1 MAQSDR
7 SWPEIDVVGAAVR
20 DPVTVYG
27 RVNGRGEG
35 GVEGTAPGELP
46 HEGNRVPDIAAL
58 DARRL
63 VVAWRAGVADALDP
77 SPTDQGAI
85 MYGRSGDAGRTWT
98 IGTLAADTAEHR
110 HHYVMFLR
118 DGETL
123 LALLGRITIGADRD
137 AAGNVDGFPV
147 TMVAKRSTDG
157 GRTWTGFPVSVTVPA
172 NTRGVVVAGKP
183 LRHDGLWLVP
193 YWQAAG
199 GTTRAGVLRSADL
212 VTWTPGGLAANPPG
226 LSVEEPQVVVAQD
239 DPGTLLM
246 VARTIRGGTAAEKDA
261 YYRSHAA
268 YAATATS
275 VDGGLTWS
283 AFAVDP
289 ELPNYYVKT
298 FFTRD
303 SDGRYLAIYNT
314 MAGPFTGPASGKPD
328 QYREVL
334 HYKVRLPGTPWG
346 PGRLFADGTRLTSG
360 AARGWDVY
368 ASADEYE
375 PGRFFVAWE
384 HNQIEIRVARLDLS
398 EVFTGVAPGWGGW
411 VRRGGVDVIEPAGE
425 SGRSLGDSSPDD
437 ARRLRLTSGAISRPY
452 GPPGGFVLTFH
463 GRVTRFPASGVG
475 LGIEVNTGTRVLTAV
490 VRPGGPHVLT
500 TQGWTPVP
508 GAGDRWRVIVDA
520 TGAATFQTLP
530 PTSQLISGSASR
542 SAAEPAPPPDS
553 PAISPSASPPGPH
566 WTLPASAGPR
576 GVSVRS
582 DGEAVLAL
590 VEVTDHVAG
599 GSWQGWR
606 LDPAGGASLLDG
618 GLRLR
623 SATSQV
629 AAATLPLDVTT
640 ACDFTL
646 EFRGRVIDD
655 SALDPRT
662 GQGVSLGCKVANGAR
677 RLMLTVQRSGVWTM
691 KKGSGTW
698 EKVLSLA
705 DAGRPATW
713 RVAVDSAGV
722 ARLSRD
728 GVDTGVTWVVPDSR
742 EAPQVAHW
750 VAGTAGGNAAVA
762 HVDWTLVTA
771 TLGGSAAATGSR

>member
-7 SWPEIDVVGAAVR
+7 SWPDIDVVGAAVR
-20 DPVTVYG
+20 DPVTVYDRVDG
-27 RVNGRGEG
+27 RVDGRAEG
-35 GVEGTAPGELP
+35 PAPGELP

-63 VVAWRAGVADALDP
+63 VVAWRAGVADAHDS

-98 IGTLAADTAEHR
+98 IGTLAADTSEHR
-110 HHYVMFLR
+110 YHYVMFLK
-118 DGETL
+118 DGGTL

-147 TMVAKRSTDG
+147 TMVAKKSTDG
-157 GRTWTGFPVSVTVPA
+157 GRTWTGFPVSVAVPA

-212 VTWTPGGLAANPPG
+212 VTWTPGALAANPPG

-246 VARTIRGGTAAEKDA
+246 VARTIRGGTAADKDA

-268 YAATATS
+268 CAATATS

-283 AFAVDP
+283 AFTVDP

-303 SDGRYLAIYNT
+303 SDGRYLTIYNT
-314 MAGPFTGPASGKPD
+314 LAGPFTGPASGKPD

-334 HYKVRLPGTPWG
+334 HYKVKLPGTPWG
-346 PGRLFADGTRLTSG
+346 PGRLFADGRRLTSG

-375 PGRFFVAWE
+375 PGRFFVVWE
-384 HNQIEIRVARLDLS
+384 HNQIEIRAARLDLQ
-398 EVFTGVAPGWGGW
+398 EVFTGIAPGWNGW
-411 VRRGGVDVIEPAGE
+411 TRSGGVTVPEPAG
-425 SGRSLGDSSPDD
+425 
-437 ARRLRLTSGAISRPY
+437 ALRLATGRISRPY

-463 GRVTRFPASGVG
+463 GRVTRFPASGEG
-475 LGIEVNTGTRVLTAV
+475 LRIEVDTGRRLLTAV
-490 VRPGGPHVLT
+490 VRPGGPQVLT
-500 TQGWTPVP
+500 AQGPVPVP
-508 GAGDRWRVIVDA
+508 GAGDRWRLIVDA
-520 TGAATFQTLP
+520 TGTVVAQSL
-530 PTSQLISGSASR
+530 
-542 SAAEPAPPPDS
+542 
-553 PAISPSASPPGPH
+553 PSASPTASR
-566 WTLPASAGPR
+566 WALPASSGPR

-582 DGEAVLAL
+582 DGEAVLDL
-590 VEVTDHVAG
+590 LEVTDHVAG

-618 GLRLR
+618 GLRLH
-623 SATSQV
+623 STTSRV
-629 AAATLPLDVTT
+629 AQATLPLDVTT

-646 EFRGRVIDD
+646 EFHGRVIDD

-662 GQGVSLGCKVANGAR
+662 GQGVALGCKVANGAR

-698 EKVLSLA
+698 EKVVSLTG
-705 DAGRPATW
+705 AGRPATW

-728 GVDTGVTWVVPDSR
+728 GVDTGATWVVPDSR
-742 EAPQVAHW
+742 EAPQVTHW

-771 TLGGSAAATGSR
+771 TLGRSAATDIR

>member
-7 SWPEIDVVGAAVR
+7 SWPDIDVVGAAVR

-27 RVNGRGEG
+27 RVDGRA
-35 GVEGTAPGELP
+35 EGTASGELP

-63 VVAWRAGVADALDP
+63 VVAWRAGVADAHDP

-98 IGTLAADTAEHR
+98 IGTLAADTSEHR
-110 HHYVMFLR
+110 YHYVMFLK
-118 DGETL
+118 DGGTL

-147 TMVAKRSTDG
+147 TMVAKKSTDG
-157 GRTWTGFPVSVTVPA
+157 GRTWTGFPVSVAVPA

-212 VTWTPGGLAANPPG
+212 VTWTPGALAANPPG

-246 VARTIRGGTAAEKDA
+246 VARTIRGGTAADKDA

-283 AFAVDP
+283 AFTVDP

-298 FFTRD
+298 FFTGD
-303 SDGRYLAIYNT
+303 SDGRYLTIYNT
-314 MAGPFTGPASGKPD
+314 LAGPFTGPASGKPD

-334 HYKVRLPGTPWG
+334 HYKVKLPGTPWG
-346 PGRLFADGTRLTSG
+346 PGRLFADGRRLTSG

-375 PGRFFVAWE
+375 PGRFFVVWE
-384 HNQIEIRVARLDLS
+384 HNQIEIRAARLDLP
-398 EVFTGVAPGWGGW
+398 EVFTGIAPGWTGW
-411 VRRGGVDVIEPAGE
+411 TRSGGVTVPDPAG
-425 SGRSLGDSSPDD
+425 
-437 ARRLRLTSGAISRPY
+437 ALRLAAGRISRPY

-463 GRVTRFPASGVG
+463 GRVTRFPASGEG
-475 LGIEVNTGTRVLTAV
+475 LRIEVNTGTRLLTAV
-490 VRPGGPHVLT
+490 VRPGGPQVLT
-500 TQGWTPVP
+500 AQGPVPVP
-508 GAGDRWRVIVDA
+508 GADDRWRLIVDA
-520 TGAATFQTLP
+520 TGTVVAQSL
-530 PTSQLISGSASR
+530 
-542 SAAEPAPPPDS
+542 
-553 PAISPSASPPGPH
+553 PSASPTASR
-566 WTLPASAGPR
+566 WALPASSGPR

-582 DGEAVLAL
+582 DGEAVLDL
-590 VEVTDHVAG
+590 LEVTDHVAG

-623 SATSQV
+623 STTSRV

-646 EFRGRVIDD
+646 EFHGRVIDD

-662 GQGVSLGCKVANGAR
+662 GQGVALGCKVANGAR

-698 EKVLSLA
+698 EKVVSLTG
-705 DAGRPATW
+705 AGRPATW

-728 GVDTGVTWVVPDSR
+728 GVDTGAAWVVPDSR
-742 EAPQVAHW
+742 EAPQVTHW

-771 TLGGSAAATGSR
+771 TLGGSAATDIR